1 MEPSAAFVLLD
12 LPLTRK
18 QRFVRHAVELRTNQ
32 PTMLRVHRAQR
43 MRRVLRVDT
52 SRQHPALPSIGVA
65 VTVRPGSFK
74 LLERILEQVVI
85 FVRLDLNL
93 LRPPPWIVLAALL
106 HRLTKLKMLLHPC
119 RVLH

>member
-1 MEPSAAFVLLD
+1 MLLD

-18 QRFVRHAVELRTNQ
+18 QRFVRHAAELRTNQ
-32 PTMLRVHRAQR
+32 PTMLPMYRVQR
-43 MRRVLRVDT
+43 MQRVLRVDT
-52 SRQHPALPSIGVA
+52 SRQCPVLPSIGVA

-85 FVRLDLNL
+85 FCVRLGLHL
-93 LRPPPWIVLAALL
+93 LRPHPWIVLVALL

-119 RVLH
+119 RVLR

>member
-32 PTMLRVHRAQR
+32 QTMLPMYRVQL

-52 SRQHPALPSIGVA
+52 SRQHPVLPSIGAA
-65 VTVRPGSFK
+65 VTVRAGSIK

-85 FVRLDLNL
+85 FVRLDLRL
-93 LRPPPWIVLAALL
+93 LRPRP
-106 HRLTKLKMLLHPC
+106 
-119 RVLH
+119 